1 MIDNEKRIKEL
12 AGLYL
17 CFMSMQIGMRC
28 LKRIVTKQPECSAP
42 ERWVTVPVTI
52 GGKKVDQQTIDRM
65 LLAGK
70 K

>member
-1 MIDNEKRIKEL
+1 
-12 AGLYL
+12 
-17 CFMSMQIGMRC
+17 MS
-28 LKRIVTKQPECSAP
+28 KKKNKQQSAP
-42 ERWVTVPVTI
+42 ERWITVPVTI